1 MRGCCCSR
9 ESRVLPSSIPRQQR
23 KLRCDDPL
31 IAATAASSSQ
41 RHSDSISYQRKCKRS
56 STRGERQEETVNTL
70 HFFKNGICK
79 WEKISKNQKMPQPSW
94 HTSVE
99 EEKG

>member
-9 ESRVLPSSIPRQQR
+9 ESRVLPSSIPGQQR
-23 KLRCDDPL
+23 KRQCDDPL
-31 IAATAASSSQ
+31 MAAAAASSSQ
-41 RHSDSISYQRKCKRS
+41 RHSASISYQRICKS
-56 STRGERQEETVNTL
+56 STTGERQEETFHTL
-70 HFFKNGICK
+70 CFFRNGICK
-79 WEKISKNQKMPQPSW
+79 WEKISENQKMPRPSW